1 MPYDSKDM
9 GPKDTPM
16 GPGGDREPDV
26 DVYGETFGAAA
37 DEAYE
42 AVKRGD
48 AAGFRTALKEAIM
61 ACMDM

>member
-1 MPYDSKDM
+1 MYGEEEKGNP
-9 GPKDTPM
+9 GPSE
-16 GPGGDREPDV
+16 GGDRESDV